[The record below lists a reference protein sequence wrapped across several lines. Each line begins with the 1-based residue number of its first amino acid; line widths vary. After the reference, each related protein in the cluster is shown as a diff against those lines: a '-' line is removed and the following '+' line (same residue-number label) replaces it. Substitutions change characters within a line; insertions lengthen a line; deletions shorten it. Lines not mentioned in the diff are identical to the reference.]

1 MSLTCAWLSGWGC
14 GAGCSWFLQVST
26 LVSLH
31 FLSLMSAGDNLDAP
45 RYKVCAHLHVDG
57 VCVRVC
63 VCGCVPVYVGEC

>member
-1 MSLTCAWLSGWGC
+1 MWLSGWGC
-14 GAGCSWFLQVST
+14 GAGCSCFLQVST

-45 RYKVCAHLHVDG
+45 RYKVCAHLHVG
-57 VCVRVC
+57 WCVCVRVC